1 LEVVVVHADHE
12 VLMDVDDNSA
22 LAVGNPHGI
31 LNQQAGNCPIHLLKY
46 YNNNIN
52 LLLNYIF

>member
-1 LEVVVVHADHE
+1 LKVVVVRADYE

-31 LNQQAGNCPIHLLKY
+31 LNQQVGHCPIHLL
-46 YNNNIN
+46 NIVIII
-52 LLLNYIF
+52 LI